1 MKKLLERLKA
11 ITWIQWLAV
20 VLIVIGIAIMIPK
33 GKGMGDFY
41 KEVKYAQ
48 ENNFAA
54 GNLSP
59 DLLRPWMSLRYVAA
73 AYAVPQPYLYQALGI
88 QAKPETSM
96 LGLNRLNN
104 QLKLGMVDGQPA
116 IMQTVRNAIV
126 QYRAHPVVTGMLERE
141 VEDWMTIQYIANSSG
156 IPAAVIF
163 KEIGVPAE
171 GNAFKPLGFLSD
183 EVNYTGGPKALLA
196 AIQKVVDA
204 QGLKIQPDQP
214 VHP

>member
-1 MKKLLERLKA
+1 MKNLLEKLKA
-11 ITWIQWLAV
+11 ISWVQWLAIA
-20 VLIVIGIAIMIPK
+20 LIVIGIAIMIPK
-33 GKGMGDFY
+33 AKGMLDFY

-73 AYAVPQPYLYQALGI
+73 AYAVPQEYLYDAIGLQPR
-88 QAKPETSM
+88 KETSM
-96 LGLNRLNN
+96 LGINRLNS
-104 QLKLGMVDGQPA
+104 QLGLGKVDGQPA
-116 IMQTVRNAIV
+116 LLKTVREAIV
-126 QYRAHPVVTGMLERE
+126 EYRAHPVVSGMVERE

-156 IPAAVIF
+156 IPALVIF
-163 KEIGVPAE
+163 AEVGIPAD

-183 EVNYTGGPKALLA
+183 EVNYTGGPKALIA
-196 AIQKVVDA
+196 AIQKVVEA
-204 QGLKIQPDQP
+204 QGLRP